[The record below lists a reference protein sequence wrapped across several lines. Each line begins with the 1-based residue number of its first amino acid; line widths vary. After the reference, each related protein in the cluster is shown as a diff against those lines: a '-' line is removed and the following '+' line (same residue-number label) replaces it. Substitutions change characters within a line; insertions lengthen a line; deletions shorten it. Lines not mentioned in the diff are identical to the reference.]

1 MKKKTLIYFDVS
13 LNCLFR
19 NWFFFLLLLP
29 RVFLSLSLSLS
40 IKSER
45 DSLGMIIL
53 MEALKGGM
61 VSSKSRERLRSS
73 LLTRLNVFFSL
84 SSLFN
89 LKK

>member
-1 MKKKTLIYFDVS
+1 MKKKKTLIYFECRLS
-13 LNCLFR
+13 IASFETR
-19 NWFFFLLLLP
+19 FFFFSC
-29 RVFLSLSLSLS
+29 FLVSFSLSLSLS

-73 LLTRLNVFFSL
+73 LSTA
-84 SSLFN
+84 
-89 LKK
+89 

>member
-1 MKKKTLIYFDVS
+1 MKKKNSDLLRLSSLI
-13 LNCLFR
+13 CLFR
-19 NWFFFLLLLP
+19 NSFFFSS
-29 RVFLSLSLSLS
+29 RASSCLSLSLS

-73 LLTRLNVFFSL
+73 LSTA
-84 SSLFN
+84 
-89 LKK
+89 